1 MSKKM
6 VMKRLL
12 GYLKGYRLR
21 LIVVLIFAVFS
32 TIFMVLAPY
41 VMGLITTTLFSGLRA
56 GAFDWERIVMLLLV
70 LGALYLIAQLFAL
83 LQGFGMA
90 KLTTNVMK
98 NLRQDINEKM
108 QRLQLNYYDSHT
120 HGDVMSVITND
131 VDIINNT
138 ISQNLTTIVTQVVT
152 AIGILIM
159 MLMISPA
166 LTIIP
171 VIMVPLSLISAAGV
185 MKASGK
191 HFSRQQ
197 ELLGELN
204 GSIEENYNG
213 HQVVQSFDYQKRAK
227 AYFASLNE
235 KLRESARQAETTSGA
250 IYPITA
256 MVNDMGYV
264 VCAAVGCIWV
274 IAGKIAIGNVQAMME
289 YTYKFEEPFST
300 LAGMAGSLAATMAA
314 GERIFQLLDMEEEA
328 SDMEN
333 GQVPMQQNGRVCFE
347 NVRFGYVKENPL
359 MENISFAVE
368 PGQKVAI
375 VGPTGAGKTT
385 LINLLMRF
393 YEVDGG
399 RILVDGVDSRRMSRA
414 ELRKH
419 FGMVLQDT
427 WLFEGTIAENIGYAN
442 HQLSREQIIA
452 AAKTACAHDF
462 IKTLPNGYDMMLS
475 EGAENISQGEKQLL
489 TIARA
494 IAADPEIM
502 ILDEATSNVDTHTEA
517 LIQRAME
524 KLMRGRTSFV
534 IAHRLS
540 TIRDADVI
548 FYMEDGDIKEMGNH
562 QTLIEKDGKYAALYR
577 TQFA

>member
-21 LIVVLIFAVFS
+21 LTVVLIFAVFS

-159 MLMISPA
+159 MLTISPA

-204 GSIEENYNG
+204 GYIEENYNG

-359 MENISFAVE
+359 MENISIVVE

-442 HQLSREQIIA
+442 HQLSKEQIIA

-562 QTLIEKDGKYAALYR
+562 QALIEKDGKYAALYR